1 MLTATQSN
9 QQVRDRLEKDLEL
22 FFSTGGEVRHF
33 PPCTYS
39 NQVLTEKQR
48 FDARFGQRGKK

>member
-9 QQVRDRLEKDLEL
+9 QQVRERLEKDLEL
-22 FFSTGGEVRHF
+22 FFGKGGEVTHF
-33 PPCTYS
+33 PSCTYS
-39 NQVLTEKQR
+39 NHILTEKQR

>member
-1 MLTATQSN
+1 MLTATQTN

-22 FFSTGGEVRHF
+22 FFSKGGEVKHF

-39 NQVLTEKQR
+39 NHVLTEKQR
-48 FDARFGQRGKK
+48 FDARFDQRGKK

>member
-1 MLTATQSN
+1 MLTVTQTN
-9 QQVRDRLEKDLEL
+9 QQVREKLEKDLAL
-22 FFSTGGEVRHF
+22 FFSKGGKVQYV

-39 NQVLTEKQR
+39 NHILTEKQR

>member
-1 MLTATQSN
+1 
-9 QQVRDRLEKDLEL
+9 LEKDLEL
-22 FFSTGGEVRHF
+22 FFSKGGEVQHF

-39 NQVLTEKQR
+39 EHILTEKQR